1 MSDEYWDAFFDELH
15 AVMVNSANTADM
27 SAVAGQC
34 DYNRNVLC
42 DRKTDCKKC
51 AWNPAVDKA
60 RRPKTIKRAME
71 ALQIEQQEQETI
83 S

>member
-15 AVMVNSANTADM
+15 AVMVNSKNTADIVTFGG
-27 SAVAGQC
+27 AC
-34 DYNRNVLC
+34 NYNRNVVC
-42 DRKTDCKKC
+42 DGKDDCKKC

-71 ALQIEQQEQETI
+71 ALQSEQQEQAHQ
-83 S
+83 